1 MDLKIDTTRDAEGS
15 MITVGG
21 DIDLYS
27 SPNLRGVLLEE
38 ISGPSARVA
47 VDLAG
52 VRYMDSS
59 GVATLVEALRRA
71 REVDTALI
79 LVAPSV
85 KVMKVLEMTRLDS
98 VFEVEPGP

>member
-1 MDLKIDTTRDAEGS
+1 MDLTIDTTRHESGS
-15 MITVGG
+15 LITVGG

-27 SPNLRGVLLEE
+27 SPRLRSVLLEE
-38 ISGPSARVA
+38 IGGPGALVA
-47 VDLAG
+47 VNLSG

-59 GVATLVEALRRA
+59 GVATLVEALRSA
-71 REVDTALI
+71 RSSGTELK

-98 VFEVEPGP
+98 VFDVEPEP